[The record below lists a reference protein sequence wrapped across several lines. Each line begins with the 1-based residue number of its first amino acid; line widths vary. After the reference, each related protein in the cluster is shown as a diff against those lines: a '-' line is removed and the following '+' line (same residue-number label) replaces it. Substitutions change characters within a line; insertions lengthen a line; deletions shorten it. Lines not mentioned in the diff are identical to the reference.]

1 MNTLVFD
8 IETVPDVEF
17 GRRLFGLEGLSDD
30 EVGKAMQAR
39 ARQESGSD
47 FLPHEQHRIVAISC
61 AFRSREGFR
70 VWSLGDES
78 ATERELVERF
88 FDGIDKFTPDLVS
101 WNGGGFDLPVLH
113 YRALRF
119 QVQAPRYW
127 ETGDEDNAFR
137 YNNYLGRFH
146 WRHID
151 VMDVLSGYQARAR
164 ASLSDTAV
172 LLGFPGKLGFDGSQV
187 WDAYRDGELTRIR
200 RYCETDVINTWLI
213 FLRFQHMRGRLT
225 DAGLADELARTRTW
239 LTDAKQPHFD
249 EFLAA
254 WSAPR
259 REHARA
265 REGHA
270 GIETGV
276 VADLTHEAEGVV
288 RGGEAGGKIVF
299 VAGAL
304 PGERISF
311 RRRSFHK
318 SHDEA
323 ELARSARGVAARVTP
338 RCAHFGVCGGCA
350 MQHLDPAA
358 QIEAKQKELAANLE
372 RIGNVEPAEWL
383 PPLLG
388 PHWNYRRRARL
399 SSRFVTKKGR
409 SLVGLSREA
418 GQVRRRRATL

>member
-1 MNTLVFD
+1 MIFGIGVDVLEAARIKKTLARFGDHFVDRLLMPAERAQLARTKRPERFIAMRFAAKEAIVKAMGTGFAHGIWIRDVGVVQNAWGKPEVAYSPRGEKMRRKLGIGDGHVTLTDEAGLIVAVAVLEAPDETLGEGAPPMNTLVFD

-88 FDGIDKFTPDLVS
+88 FDGIDKFTPELVS

-146 WRHID
+146 WRHVD
-151 VMDVLSGYQARAR
+151 VMDVLSGYQNRAR

-172 LLGFPGKLGFDGSQV
+172 LLGYPGKLGFDGSQV
-187 WDAYRDGELTRIR
+187 WDAYRAGELTRIR
-200 RYCETDVINTWLI
+200 RYCETDVINTWLV

-225 DAGLADELARTRTW
+225 DAGLADELARTRAW
-239 LTDAKQPHFD
+239 LTEAKQPHLD

-254 WSAPR
+254 W
-259 REHARA
+259 
-265 REGHA
+265 
-270 GIETGV
+270 
-276 VADLTHEAEGVV
+276 
-288 RGGEAGGKIVF
+288 
-299 VAGAL
+299 GAA
-304 PGERISF
+304 S
-311 RRRSFHK
+311 
-318 SHDEA
+318 
-323 ELARSARGVAARVTP
+323 
-338 RCAHFGVCGGCA
+338 
-350 MQHLDPAA
+350 
-358 QIEAKQKELAANLE
+358 
-372 RIGNVEPAEWL
+372 
-383 PPLLG
+383 
-388 PHWNYRRRARL
+388 
-399 SSRFVTKKGR
+399 
-409 SLVGLSREA
+409 
-418 GQVRRRRATL
+418 